1 MPTGFHEVDRDG
13 RPIFYLQLGQLKY
26 SELLQVAPPEI
37 ISKFFLKEM
46 EHTWREKFD
55 KCMEAT
61 GRIVDQIRVVVDLKG
76 ATLKQLTNKNSNA
89 IFRALVADLSRQFP
103 EIVHSVIVL
112 NSPMMFESHYL
123 TEIKPQFSEH
133 TASKILI
140 TSESSPIELLEVV
153 TPENLPA
160 IYGGKCSCMAQCIF
174 SEKGPWTDV
183 VNTIDFQNKQVT
195 LTE

>member
-55 KCMEAT
+55 KCMEAM

-103 EIVHSVIVL
+103 KIVHSVIVL

>member
-37 ISKFFLKEM
+37 ISKFFLKEV

>member
-55 KCMEAT
+55 KCMEAM

>member
-26 SELLQVAPPEI
+26 SELLQVAPPEV

-103 EIVHSVIVL
+103 EIVHSVFVL